1 MFPTSF
7 RSIHRLRHTMTQQ
20 KTRAVAP
27 WQWLISL
34 TQTQWV
40 ARTSATS
47 WGLVFAESY
56 LQTTWWFVKS
66 LQQQPS
72 TSLHSAQ
79 KPTPASATRTGNKK
93 IALVQL
99 CASVTQRYLVQHSFT
114 SWTHARTVAAHLT
127 HASRTVASKRWLDAN
142 IFHHPLSLKTIG
154 RVKAA
159 TQNNGPVCRSCQVP
173 SEA

>member
-79 KPTPASATRTGNKK
+79 KPTPASASATPTGNKK
-93 IALVQL
+93 IAF
-99 CASVTQRYLVQHSFT
+99 VQHQLHKAIWYSIPSLLEHTRVHSGGALDTRKPHCRLQTLTWRKHFP
-114 SWTHARTVAAHLT
+114 SSTVT
-127 HASRTVASKRWLDAN
+127 
-142 IFHHPLSLKTIG
+142 
-154 RVKAA
+154 
-159 TQNNGPVCRSCQVP
+159 
-173 SEA
+173 

>member
-20 KTRAVAP
+20 KTRAAAP

-47 WGLVFAESY
+47 WGLLFAESY

-79 KPTPASATRTGNKK
+79 NPKPASASATLTGNKK
-93 IALVQL
+93 IAFVQL

-114 SWTHARTVAAHLT
+114 SWTHARAQWLRTWHTQDAPSPPNADLTKTFCIIHCHL
-127 HASRTVASKRWLDAN
+127 KR
-142 IFHHPLSLKTIG
+142 
-154 RVKAA
+154 
-159 TQNNGPVCRSCQVP
+159 
-173 SEA
+173 